1 MSGVQLSIQSDFSI
15 MSGSVVNP
23 IRFQYYVWFRCLSN
37 QISALCLVP
46 LSIQSDFSIMS
57 GSVVYP
63 IRLQHLVWFRC
74 LSNQISALCL
84 VSLSIQSDFS
94 IMYGLYCTV
103 LLEHPAYNV
112 RIIWCND
119 FGFGWNNWWWY
130 VNLNPFLPPP
140 LIHPILSIRILKG
153 VVNGMFWISVIF
165 LFVFAS
171 SDILELK
178 EDTVLKV
185 YIHF

>member
-1 MSGVQLSIQSDFSI
+1 MREFQLVYPIRFQHNVWCSA
-15 MSGSVVNP
+15 VNP

-140 LIHPILSIRILKG
+140 SFIPSCLFAFSKGLSTECSEFRSFSCL
-153 VVNGMFWISVIF
+153 SLHRAIF
-165 LFVFAS
+165 LN
-171 SDILELK
+171 
-178 EDTVLKV
+178 
-185 YIHF
+185 

>member
-1 MSGVQLSIQSDFSI
+1 MSGVQLSIQSDFRIMSGVQLSIQSDFSI
-15 MSGSVVNP
+15 MS
-23 IRFQYYVWFRCLSN
+23 
-37 QISALCLVP
+37 
-46 LSIQSDFSIMS
+46 D
-57 GSVVYP
+57 SVVYP
-63 IRLQHLVWFRC
+63 IRFQHYVWFRC

-130 VNLNPFLPPP
+130 VNLKPFLPP

-153 VVNGMFWISVIF
+153 VVNGMFWILVIF

-178 EDTVLKV
+178 EGTVLIV
-185 YIHF
+185 NMHF

>member
-15 MSGSVVNP
+15 MS
-23 IRFQYYVWFRCLSN
+23 
-37 QISALCLVP
+37 
-46 LSIQSDFSIMS
+46 D
-57 GSVVYP
+57 SVVYP
-63 IRLQHLVWFRC
+63 IRFQHYVWFRC

-130 VNLNPFLPPP
+130 VNLKPFLPPP
-140 LIHPILSIRILKG
+140 HSSHLVYPHSQRGCQRNVLNFGHFLVCLCIERYSWIKRRYRFNSKYAFLSSG
-153 VVNGMFWISVIF
+153 
-165 LFVFAS
+165 
-171 SDILELK
+171 
-178 EDTVLKV
+178 
-185 YIHF
+185 